1 MGSVVLLFL
10 FAALALFL
18 LGCKEGII
26 LLKKRN
32 RICKTTGRIVDVSTL
47 AAETMKV
54 YNSKWALVM
63 YSVDGRMITSQ
74 NRIVVPMSSNVG
86 DPVDIQYDTPR
97 FDIAVNHPCKKI
109 CFILPS
115 DGDKQMKHFG
125 WNWYFPY
132 RTLAFRRSYHDLRLL
147 AIISIPLDTLHG
159 LMYKKVLLIK
169 NDVTPSESADFSNAH
184 PGIQTK
190 KNANIAWAGIVQR
203 CLLKTDCSVR
213 LNTCKGFFCS
223 LTEISL
229 ISAIWSPRSFLA
241 YSRIFFKIEIAL
253 FTVFGASPVFVDP
266 PIDNSSLE
274 NCCTSLRVISWI
286 ASLPNL
292 GFGYNLNILAYFE

>member
-86 DPVDIQYDTPR
+86 NPVDIQYDRDNPNVLISQNPKR
-97 FDIAVNHPCKKI
+97 FIVFMLCSVMTLIIAMV
-109 CFILPS
+109 
-115 DGDKQMKHFG
+115 
-125 WNWYFPY
+125 
-132 RTLAFRRSYHDLRLL
+132 
-147 AIISIPLDTLHG
+147 
-159 LMYKKVLLIK
+159 
-169 NDVTPSESADFSNAH
+169 
-184 PGIQTK
+184 
-190 KNANIAWAGIVQR
+190 
-203 CLLKTDCSVR
+203 LKTR
-213 LNTCKGFFCS
+213 
-223 LTEISL
+223 
-229 ISAIWSPRSFLA
+229 
-241 YSRIFFKIEIAL
+241 
-253 FTVFGASPVFVDP
+253 
-266 PIDNSSLE
+266 
-274 NCCTSLRVISWI
+274 
-286 ASLPNL
+286 
-292 GFGYNLNILAYFE
+292 

>member
-86 DPVDIQYDTPR
+86 DPVDIQYDRDNP
-97 FDIAVNHPCKKI
+97 
-109 CFILPS
+109 
-115 DGDKQMKHFG
+115 
-125 WNWYFPY
+125 
-132 RTLAFRRSYHDLRLL
+132 
-147 AIISIPLDTLHG
+147 
-159 LMYKKVLLIK
+159 KVLISQNPKRFIVFMLCSVMTLI
-169 NDVTPSESADFSNAH
+169 
-184 PGIQTK
+184 
-190 KNANIAWAGIVQR
+190 IAMV
-203 CLLKTDCSVR
+203 LKTR
-213 LNTCKGFFCS
+213 
-223 LTEISL
+223 
-229 ISAIWSPRSFLA
+229 
-241 YSRIFFKIEIAL
+241 
-253 FTVFGASPVFVDP
+253 
-266 PIDNSSLE
+266 
-274 NCCTSLRVISWI
+274 
-286 ASLPNL
+286 
-292 GFGYNLNILAYFE
+292 

>member
-86 DPVDIQYDTPR
+86 DPVDIQYDRDNPNVLISQNPKR
-97 FDIAVNHPCKKI
+97 FIIFLLCAVAALIIA
-109 CFILPS
+109 L
-115 DGDKQMKHFG
+115 
-125 WNWYFPY
+125 
-132 RTLAFRRSYHDLRLL
+132 
-147 AIISIPLDTLHG
+147 
-159 LMYKKVLLIK
+159 
-169 NDVTPSESADFSNAH
+169 
-184 PGIQTK
+184 
-190 KNANIAWAGIVQR
+190 
-203 CLLKTDCSVR
+203 LLKLKT
-213 LNTCKGFFCS
+213 
-223 LTEISL
+223 
-229 ISAIWSPRSFLA
+229 
-241 YSRIFFKIEIAL
+241 
-253 FTVFGASPVFVDP
+253 
-266 PIDNSSLE
+266 
-274 NCCTSLRVISWI
+274 
-286 ASLPNL
+286 
-292 GFGYNLNILAYFE
+292 

>member
-86 DPVDIQYDTPR
+86 DPVDIQYDRDNPSVLIMQSPKR
-97 FDIAVNHPCKKI
+97 FIVFMLCSVMTLIIAMV
-109 CFILPS
+109 
-115 DGDKQMKHFG
+115 
-125 WNWYFPY
+125 
-132 RTLAFRRSYHDLRLL
+132 
-147 AIISIPLDTLHG
+147 
-159 LMYKKVLLIK
+159 
-169 NDVTPSESADFSNAH
+169 
-184 PGIQTK
+184 
-190 KNANIAWAGIVQR
+190 
-203 CLLKTDCSVR
+203 LKTR
-213 LNTCKGFFCS
+213 
-223 LTEISL
+223 
-229 ISAIWSPRSFLA
+229 
-241 YSRIFFKIEIAL
+241 
-253 FTVFGASPVFVDP
+253 
-266 PIDNSSLE
+266 
-274 NCCTSLRVISWI
+274 
-286 ASLPNL
+286 
-292 GFGYNLNILAYFE
+292 

>member
-86 DPVDIQYDTPR
+86 DPMDIQYDRDNPNVLISQNPKR
-97 FDIAVNHPCKKI
+97 F
-109 CFILPS
+109 
-115 DGDKQMKHFG
+115 
-125 WNWYFPY
+125 
-132 RTLAFRRSYHDLRLL
+132 
-147 AIISIPLDTLHG
+147 
-159 LMYKKVLLIK
+159 
-169 NDVTPSESADFSNAH
+169 
-184 PGIQTK
+184 
-190 KNANIAWAGIVQR
+190 IVFM
-203 CLLKTDCSVR
+203 LCSVM
-213 LNTCKGFFCS
+213 T
-223 LTEISL
+223 L
-229 ISAIWSPRSFLA
+229 I
-241 YSRIFFKIEIAL
+241 IAMVL
-253 FTVFGASPVFVDP
+253 IT
-266 PIDNSSLE
+266 
-274 NCCTSLRVISWI
+274 R
-286 ASLPNL
+286 
-292 GFGYNLNILAYFE
+292 

>member
-86 DPVDIQYDTPR
+86 DPVDIQYDRDNPNVLISQNPKR
-97 FDIAVNHPCKKI
+97 FVVFMLCSVMTLIIAMV
-109 CFILPS
+109 
-115 DGDKQMKHFG
+115 
-125 WNWYFPY
+125 
-132 RTLAFRRSYHDLRLL
+132 
-147 AIISIPLDTLHG
+147 
-159 LMYKKVLLIK
+159 
-169 NDVTPSESADFSNAH
+169 
-184 PGIQTK
+184 
-190 KNANIAWAGIVQR
+190 
-203 CLLKTDCSVR
+203 LKTR
-213 LNTCKGFFCS
+213 
-223 LTEISL
+223 
-229 ISAIWSPRSFLA
+229 
-241 YSRIFFKIEIAL
+241 
-253 FTVFGASPVFVDP
+253 
-266 PIDNSSLE
+266 
-274 NCCTSLRVISWI
+274 
-286 ASLPNL
+286 
-292 GFGYNLNILAYFE
+292 

>member
-86 DPVDIQYDTPR
+86 DPVDIQYDRDNPNVLISQSPKR
-97 FDIAVNHPCKKI
+97 FIAFMLCSV
-109 CFILPS
+109 
-115 DGDKQMKHFG
+115 M
-125 WNWYFPY
+125 
-132 RTLAFRRSYHDLRLL
+132 TL
-147 AIISIPLDTLHG
+147 IIA
-159 LMYKKVLLIK
+159 MV
-169 NDVTPSESADFSNAH
+169 
-184 PGIQTK
+184 
-190 KNANIAWAGIVQR
+190 
-203 CLLKTDCSVR
+203 LKTR
-213 LNTCKGFFCS
+213 
-223 LTEISL
+223 
-229 ISAIWSPRSFLA
+229 
-241 YSRIFFKIEIAL
+241 
-253 FTVFGASPVFVDP
+253 
-266 PIDNSSLE
+266 
-274 NCCTSLRVISWI
+274 
-286 ASLPNL
+286 
-292 GFGYNLNILAYFE
+292 

>member
-86 DPVDIQYDTPR
+86 DPADIQYDRDNPNVLISQSPKR
-97 FDIAVNHPCKKI
+97 FIVFMLCSVMTLIIAMV
-109 CFILPS
+109 
-115 DGDKQMKHFG
+115 
-125 WNWYFPY
+125 
-132 RTLAFRRSYHDLRLL
+132 
-147 AIISIPLDTLHG
+147 
-159 LMYKKVLLIK
+159 
-169 NDVTPSESADFSNAH
+169 
-184 PGIQTK
+184 
-190 KNANIAWAGIVQR
+190 
-203 CLLKTDCSVR
+203 LKTR
-213 LNTCKGFFCS
+213 
-223 LTEISL
+223 
-229 ISAIWSPRSFLA
+229 
-241 YSRIFFKIEIAL
+241 
-253 FTVFGASPVFVDP
+253 
-266 PIDNSSLE
+266 
-274 NCCTSLRVISWI
+274 
-286 ASLPNL
+286 
-292 GFGYNLNILAYFE
+292 

>member
-86 DPVDIQYDTPR
+86 DPVDIQYDRDNPNVLISQSPKR
-97 FDIAVNHPCKKI
+97 FIVFMLCSVMTLIIAMV
-109 CFILPS
+109 
-115 DGDKQMKHFG
+115 
-125 WNWYFPY
+125 
-132 RTLAFRRSYHDLRLL
+132 
-147 AIISIPLDTLHG
+147 
-159 LMYKKVLLIK
+159 
-169 NDVTPSESADFSNAH
+169 
-184 PGIQTK
+184 
-190 KNANIAWAGIVQR
+190 
-203 CLLKTDCSVR
+203 LKTR
-213 LNTCKGFFCS
+213 
-223 LTEISL
+223 
-229 ISAIWSPRSFLA
+229 
-241 YSRIFFKIEIAL
+241 
-253 FTVFGASPVFVDP
+253 
-266 PIDNSSLE
+266 
-274 NCCTSLRVISWI
+274 
-286 ASLPNL
+286 
-292 GFGYNLNILAYFE
+292 

>member
-86 DPVDIQYDTPR
+86 DPVDIQYDRDNPNVLISQSPKR
-97 FDIAVNHPCKKI
+97 FIVFMLCSVMPLIIAMV
-109 CFILPS
+109 
-115 DGDKQMKHFG
+115 
-125 WNWYFPY
+125 
-132 RTLAFRRSYHDLRLL
+132 
-147 AIISIPLDTLHG
+147 
-159 LMYKKVLLIK
+159 
-169 NDVTPSESADFSNAH
+169 
-184 PGIQTK
+184 
-190 KNANIAWAGIVQR
+190 
-203 CLLKTDCSVR
+203 LKTR
-213 LNTCKGFFCS
+213 
-223 LTEISL
+223 
-229 ISAIWSPRSFLA
+229 
-241 YSRIFFKIEIAL
+241 
-253 FTVFGASPVFVDP
+253 
-266 PIDNSSLE
+266 
-274 NCCTSLRVISWI
+274 
-286 ASLPNL
+286 
-292 GFGYNLNILAYFE
+292 